1 MRMSPFLKLNIKTKI
16 IIGFIPLLLIMIIIA
31 IFSFFSLKEA
41 GRISRNFVE
50 HDLVLLQTADK
61 LVDEILAQELY
72 GRRYTILK
80 SPEMLNFFWDRSKA
94 FDKLVKEIDRLSAP
108 HNIPAR
114 RLSIL
119 HEEFNLY
126 YQEWYNAI
134 ENASTINVDK
144 NDAIIKNKLDELISF
159 VQTVVKD
166 TKESQK
172 LLMLKTG
179 NMALKAI
186 QIIIFLSCIGVLIG
200 IAVVSLITRNIS
212 RSINQLKIATMKIS
226 QGKFDHIPEVNTQ
239 DELGELAGAFKK
251 MARRLAQLEEM
262 SMDASP
268 LTHLPGGVAI
278 ENFLKQRLAAGR
290 PLAFALIDLDN
301 FKSYN
306 DKYGYAQGNNI
317 LTSSAKII
325 ECAVADHGSKDD
337 FVGHIGGDDF
347 AVITTPEKYIS
358 ICKTI
363 TDNFDKNIEN
373 FYDSEDIKK
382 GWITS
387 KNRQGEKMDFP
398 IMTVSIAVVI
408 TSEEKQ
414 MNQIEIGEMAAEL
427 KKYAKSL
434 PGSVFVE
441 NRREIPPPESLG
453 TNG

>member
-1 MRMSPFLKLNIKTKI
+1 MLMTPFLNLKIRTKI

-31 IFSFFSLKEA
+31 IFSFFSLKEVD
-41 GRISRNFVE
+41 RISRNFVE

-61 LVDEILAQELY
+61 LIDEILAQELY

-80 SPEMLNFFWDRSKA
+80 SPEMLKLFWDRSKE
-94 FDKLVKEIDRLSAP
+94 FDNLVKEIHRLSAP
-108 HNIPAR
+108 DNIPAR

-126 YQEWYNAI
+126 YQEWYKAI

-144 NDAIIKNKLDELISF
+144 NDAIIKNKLDELIFF

-166 TKESQK
+166 TKENQK
-172 LLMLKTG
+172 SLMLKTE

-186 QIIIFLSCIGVLIG
+186 QVIIFLSVIGVFIG
-200 IAVVSLITRNIS
+200 IGIVSLITRNIS
-212 RSINQLKIATMKIS
+212 RSINQLKIATKKIS
-226 QGKFDHIPEVNTQ
+226 QGKFDHIPEVDTE
-239 DELGELAGAFKK
+239 DELGELAEAFKK
-251 MARRLAQLEEM
+251 MARRLAELEEM
-262 SMDASP
+262 YMDASP

-278 ENFLKQRLAAGR
+278 ENFLKKRLAVGR
-290 PLAFALIDLDN
+290 PLAFVLIDLDN

-306 DKYGYAQGNNI
+306 DRYGYAQGNNI

-325 ECAVADHGSKDD
+325 ERAVADHGSKDD

-347 AVITTPEKYIS
+347 AVVTTPEKYIS

-363 TDNFDKNIEN
+363 TANFDKNIKN
-373 FYDSEDIKK
+373 FYDPEDIKK

-387 KNRQGEKMDFP
+387 KNRQGEKMEFP
-398 IMTVSIAVVI
+398 IMTISIAVVI
-408 TSEEKQ
+408 TSEGKQ
-414 MNQIEIGEMAAEL
+414 MNQIEIGEIAAEL

-441 NRREIPPPESLG
+441 NRREISQSESLG
-453 TNG
+453 TNC